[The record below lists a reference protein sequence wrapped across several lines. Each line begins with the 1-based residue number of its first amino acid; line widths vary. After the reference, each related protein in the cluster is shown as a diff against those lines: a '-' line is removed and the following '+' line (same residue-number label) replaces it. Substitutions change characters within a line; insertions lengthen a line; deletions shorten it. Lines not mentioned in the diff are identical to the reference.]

1 MTDGPEAGGVR
12 MEAVRFAYPE
22 GAAMLFDAAVP
33 GGALAVVTGP
43 SGSGKS
49 TLLALVAGFEE
60 PQGGRVV
67 MAGRDMAGLDPGERP
82 CTVIFQEHN
91 LFPHLDIAT
100 NVALGIAPRRRVT
113 GADRHVAEGT
123 LERVGLSGK
132 GGRLPSEL
140 SGGERQRAALAR
152 AVIRDRPVLLLD
164 EPFAALGPAL
174 AADMLSLVASL
185 GRERGATV
193 LLVTHQPLAAASVA
207 DHVLFL
213 AEGRVHAVGGVEL
226 LRSNDPLV
234 VDYLH
239 GTPDRARSA

>member
-1 MTDGPEAGGVR
+1 MTTMGVR
-12 MEAVRFAYPE
+12 MEAVRFAYE
-22 GAAMLFDAAVP
+22 GGAAMLFDAAVP
-33 GGALAVVTGP
+33 EEALALVTGP

-49 TLLALVAGFEE
+49 TLLALCAGFERPE
-60 PQGGRVV
+60 GGRVL

-91 LFPHLDIAT
+91 LFPHLDVT
-100 NVALGIAPRRRVT
+100 RNVALGIAPRRRITVEDLRT
-113 GADRHVAEGT
+113 AEAS
-123 LERVGLSGK
+123 LERVGLGGK

-174 AADMLSLVASL
+174 AADMLALVASL
-185 GRERGATV
+185 ARERGATV
-193 LLVTHQPLAAASVA
+193 LLVTHQPLAAGAIA

-213 AEGRVHAVGGVEL
+213 ADGRVHAAGPPEL
-226 LRSNDPLV
+226 LHSRDPV
-234 VDYLH
+234 IAAYLH
-239 GTPDRARSA
+239 GGTERV